1 MPSKT
6 TKPAN
11 KFVSYLRVS
20 TDKQGRSGL
29 GLEAQ
34 RETVQRFLES
44 RESFPPVAEFVEHES
59 GRNNDRPE
67 LAKALKAC
75 RVRKATLLVAKMDRL
90 ARDQQ
95 FLMSLIDNK
104 INVMFCDFPQIPDG
118 ATGRYMV
125 QQMAGVFELE
135 AGLIS
140 ERTKAALKAK
150 VARDGQ
156 WDRKASHHL
165 IPGAGQEAAAAAV
178 KAKADER
185 AADLLPM
192 IEQWQAEGFT
202 TLAALADKLNA
213 EQIATARGGL
223 WTATAVSRVLKRA
236 AA

>member
-1 MPSKT
+1 MRSKT
-6 TKPAN
+6 TPTN

-20 TDKQGRSGL
+20 TDKQGKSGL
-29 GLEAQ
+29 GLDAQ
-34 RETVQRFLES
+34 QKVVQQFLES
-44 RESFPPVAEFVEHES
+44 RGGWPPVAEFVEHES

-67 LAKALKAC
+67 LEKALKAC
-75 RVRKATLLVAKMDRL
+75 RARKATLLVAKLDRL
-90 ARDQQ
+90 SRSQQ
-95 FLMSLIDNK
+95 FLMSLIDSG
-104 INVMFCDFPQIPDG
+104 VEVLFCDLPQLPNG
-118 ATGRYMV
+118 AAGRFML
-125 QQMAGVFELE
+125 QQMSAVAELE

-140 ERTKAALKAK
+140 ERTKAALAAK

-165 IPGAGQEAAAAAV
+165 VAGAGQEAAAAAV

-192 IEQWQAEGFT
+192 IEQFQAEGFT
-202 TLAALADKLNA
+202 TLAALADKLNQ
-213 EQIATARGGL
+213 EGIATARNGK